1 MSEYLLSIPDASE
14 LETLVN
20 QELLEFEEME
30 ESMRQ
35 EALSKRNMPDADGFV
50 TVTRARGRRNTN
62 KDGSGGSATAV
73 SVEQA
78 KDLKPKE
85 HALMDFYRFQM
96 RENKRNQLVDLRR
109 KFEEDKLKI
118 EDLKKK
124 RKFKPF

>member
-1 MSEYLLSIPDASE
+1 VSEYLLSIPDASE

>member
-1 MSEYLLSIPDASE
+1 MSIPDASE